1 MVEKAIW
8 SQLTADG
15 GELPD
20 TLGSLGGGDRSEP
33 LAITQLLLLY
43 HLLEASLSRQR
54 YSGFSKSKRH
64 PASHSERW
72 LP

>member
-1 MVEKAIW
+1 
-8 SQLTADG
+8 
-15 GELPD
+15 
-20 TLGSLGGGDRSEP
+20 
-33 LAITQLLLLY
+33 
-43 HLLEASLSRQR
+43 LLEASPLPGQR